1 MFMKVWTWLE
11 TPNQHQHPY
20 MILFFGAS
28 WIPPR
33 KMEDIFIGSLGG
45 EGEEQGQSLPKF
57 EFLFKV
63 DFFELYHDIKNILI
77 YKMNC
82 NLKLP

>member
-1 MFMKVWTWLE
+1 MARDTQPTSASLHDF
-11 TPNQHQHPY
+11 
-20 MILFFGAS
+20 ILWCLMDSPQKDGGHFYWVFRGG
-28 WIPPR
+28 
-33 KMEDIFIGSLGG
+33 EG

>member
-1 MFMKVWTWLE
+1 MDSPQKDGGHFYWV
-11 TPNQHQHPY
+11 
-20 MILFFGAS
+20 FRG
-28 WIPPR
+28 
-33 KMEDIFIGSLGG
+33 GG
-45 EGEEQGQSLPKF
+45 EGGEEQGQSLPKF